1 MFPMLGSIT
10 AAAFLVCW
18 NCAAQGTEESDEL
31 YHRLRL
37 VDLERSHGHLAAA
50 ESMLADVQKEIER
63 TQASSLLLATALR
76 EQGLLRDD
84 EDRSDEAI
92 PFYERA
98 LVMLRAKPPFNSV
111 VVGGLLANLAS
122 SHADCGDFEVALSLS
137 EEALSMLRA
146 AVEQSHPG
154 LAGSLYAHGLALHG
168 LGRNTQALRDLRES
182 RDNWERSDSPDY
194 VQVALVDEAIGNCLL
209 DLGFVVKAEASEREA
224 LAIRMKYFGPDS
236 LTVGSA
242 LNNLGVMLARQQ
254 RESEAQE
261 LFEKSEAIFEQLGE
275 SEQRRL
281 TAVLGNLG
289 ALYYNEGRNNAQL
302 YSKAESLYR
311 RKLAIDELM
320 FGLSDVR
327 VAGTLEMLGEILYR
341 ERAYSEAGRTYG
353 RGLAIQLAAF
363 GPTDP
368 KTQVAAKRYQT
379 LAKKMKVDVAR

>member
-1 MFPMLGSIT
+1 MFPMLSIT

-18 NCAAQGTEESDEL
+18 NCAAQGMEQSDEL
-31 YHRLRL
+31 YHRIHL

-63 TQASSLLLATALR
+63 TQPPGLLLATALR
-76 EQGLLRDD
+76 EHGLLRDD

-98 LVMLRAKPPFNSV
+98 LAMLRANPPVSSAI
-111 VVGGLLANLAS
+111 VGGLLVNLAI
-122 SHADCGDFEVALSLS
+122 SHADCGDFEVALPIS

-146 AVEQSHPG
+146 AVEQSSPV
-154 LAGSLYAHGLALHG
+154 LAVSLYAHGITLHG
-168 LGRNTQALRDLRES
+168 LGRSTEALRDLRES
-182 RDNWERSDSPDY
+182 RDMWDRSDNPDNA
-194 VQVALVDEAIGNCLL
+194 QVALVDEAIGKCFF
-209 DLGFVVKAEASEREA
+209 DLGFVVKAEASQREA
-224 LAIRMKYFGPDS
+224 LALRTKYLGPDS
-236 LTVGSA
+236 LSVGSA
-242 LNNLGVMLARQQ
+242 LNNLGVMLGRQQ
-254 RESEAQE
+254 RVSEAQE
-261 LFEKSEAIFEQLGE
+261 LFERSEAIFEQLGE
-275 SEQRRL
+275 SEERRL

-289 ALYYNEGRNNAQL
+289 VLYYNEGRNNAQL
-302 YSKAESLYR
+302 YSKAEALYR
-311 RKLAIDELM
+311 RKLAIDERM

-327 VAGTLEMLGEILYR
+327 VSATLEMLGEILYR

-379 LAKKMKVDVAR
+379 LAKKMKVDVAK